1 MKDRRSQILDAA
13 ASLISDH
20 GFRMTSVDDV
30 IREAGLS
37 GKSHFYHYF
46 KSKEELGYAVL
57 NRQFER
63 FAERGLAIL
72 REPMIDPLERLY
84 LFIDSVVTAQAE
96 RGCKGGSPFGN
107 LAGEMA
113 DAHEGF
119 RERIDQVF
127 ERWAGQI
134 ESLLWEARGQL
145 AGSVDASRLARF
157 IIATLEGAL
166 LMTRVKRDVAMLYG
180 IAADLKRF
188 IGTHVRDGAPDAA
201 GRNEARDAAR
211 PTAGAGGGVR

>member
-1 MKDRRSQILDAA
+1 MKDRRAQILDAA
-13 ASLISDH
+13 ALLINAR
-20 GFRMTSVDDV
+20 GYRMTSVDDV

-46 KSKEELGYAVL
+46 KSKDELGYAVL
-57 NRQFER
+57 NQQFER
-63 FAERGLAIL
+63 FADRGLAIL

-119 RERIDQVF
+119 RERIEQVF
-127 ERWAGQI
+127 ERWAAQI
-134 ESLLWEARGQL
+134 QSLLWEARGQL
-145 AGSVDASRLARF
+145 AAGTDASRLARF

-188 IGTHVRDGAPDAA
+188 VGTHVREGAREAA
-201 GRNEARDAAR
+201 GLGQGGTHDAAR
-211 PTAGAGGGVR
+211 PTVGAGAG